1 MNINYT
7 HDVTFT
13 YTKKAC
19 KKVQGYL
26 KYFLSKPNI
35 IKGITLALILKF

>member
-1 MNINYT
+1 MMLPLHIQ
-7 HDVTFT
+7 
-13 YTKKAC
+13 KKAC

-35 IKGITLALILKF
+35 IKGITLALRI